1 MVCLGV
7 LSTAII
13 MAEDAPAAGGTDKG
27 ACKAV
32 EKGKWEHQKGDK
44 VELSAVPAAVTDAAA
59 KEVPGFVTSSAEMT
73 KKDDATI
80 YRLMGKANDKDY
92 FVVVDSTGK
101 VLKSMEKGVGH
112 GKKKEFKAE

>member
-1 MVCLGV
+1 
-7 LSTAII
+7 
-13 MAEDAPAAGGTDKG
+13 
-27 ACKAV
+27 
-32 EKGKWEHQKGDK
+32 
-44 VELSAVPAAVTDAAA
+44 
-59 KEVPGFVTSSAEMT
+59 MT